1 MPTAEAQE
9 IYEQASKLVRGDVS
23 NKRSQRDGA
32 AMLLIALERAG
43 GPFPDADAELA
54 FAYFNLY
61 NNHESMKYAD
71 RALKLDPHQFTAQW
85 VKTCWAFSTGAGKVT
100 NQILKSE
107 IGKLGVIF
115 ERHCRQDTCAGLFVD
130 RSRLLMKLADLVM
143 DDRSMST
150 PELYA
155 AIANAPIDHLDYE
168 NDDQR
173 VEVQKL
179 RIIAQG
185 RMRI

>member
-1 MPTAEAQE
+1 MPTKEAQD
-9 IYEQASKLVRGDVS
+9 IYTQASKLVREDVS
-23 NKRSQRDGA
+23 DKRSQRDGA

-54 FAYFNLY
+54 FAYFNLF
-61 NNHESMKYAD
+61 NEHESVKYAD
-71 RALKLDPHQFTAQW
+71 RALKVDPHQFTAQW
-85 VKTCWAFSTGAGKVT
+85 VKTCWAFSKRAGKVAD
-100 NQILKSE
+100 QILKSE
-107 IGKLGVIF
+107 IGKLAGTF
-115 ERHCRQDTCAGLFVD
+115 EKRCRQDQSADLFVD

-155 AIANAPIDHLDYE
+155 AIANAPIDQFEYA
-168 NDDQR
+168 NDEQR
-173 VEVQKL
+173 DEVQTL

-185 RMRI
+185 RIKL